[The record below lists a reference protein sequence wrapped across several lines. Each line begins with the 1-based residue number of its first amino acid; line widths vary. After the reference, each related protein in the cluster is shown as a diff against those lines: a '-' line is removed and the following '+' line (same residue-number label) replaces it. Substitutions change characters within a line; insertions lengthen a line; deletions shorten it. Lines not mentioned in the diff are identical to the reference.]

1 MMPEVGF
8 QFSYSVFSGSQLSR
22 QLMSHSES
30 LLILCLGIRG
40 RAMKQPQNGLGRPVN
55 RIASF
60 RFGVWFWRKLNDC
73 FCRNWTAITHSHPP
87 HYCLREEFHHSRLFE
102 AIDRLW
108 ITRLCRC
115 VWLPCLWAS
124 RMAIFGVP
132 GPARQMA
139 YNR

>member
-40 RAMKQPQNGLGRPVN
+40 GAMKQPQNGLRRPVN

-60 RFGVWFWRKLNDC
+60 RFGV
-73 FCRNWTAITHSHPP
+73 
-87 HYCLREEFHHSRLFE
+87 
-102 AIDRLW
+102 
-108 ITRLCRC
+108 
-115 VWLPCLWAS
+115 
-124 RMAIFGVP
+124 
-132 GPARQMA
+132 
-139 YNR
+139 